1 MPEPTLEGLQ
11 EQLKRLE
18 AQVEPAIRSENLPS
32 NVNATATPPRPA
44 SPTTPASQSDAHITT
59 AVSRLDE
66 RIVEASPREM
76 LELLYVRDQL
86 IRQNEAQADRNHVRT
101 LEKKNFY
108 AKVGLSFC
116 AFAGGVGLVATGFGL
131 PGFVCIGAGLYAIAP
146 SFIDRVTD
154 RVIGKKKP

>member
-1 MPEPTLEGLQ
+1 MPEPTLEDLQ
-11 EQLKRLE
+11 EQLKRLQ
-18 AQVEPAIRSENLPS
+18 AQVEPSIRDENLPS
-32 NVNATATPPRPA
+32 SINAAVTAPLRAP
-44 SPTTPASQSDAHITT
+44 PTTPVSRDDAQTKNVI
-59 AVSRLDE
+59 SRLDD
-66 RIVEASPREM
+66 RIAEATTREM

-86 IRQNEAQADRNHVRT
+86 ITQEEAQADRKHVRAF
-101 LEKKNFY
+101 EGKNFY